1 LARGDLTDAEW
12 ELIEALLPSERGR
25 KSRPAQDNRRYLNGM
40 LHVLRVGCP
49 WRDMHERY
57 GKWNSVY
64 VRFRRWAEQ
73 GVWDGL
79 LETLVDLGLTDDW
92 QHMIDSTTVRGH
104 SQAAG
109 AKGGLIRRLLV
120 DHAAALR
127 RKSTPEQTVK
137 DALSALSRQ
146 AARSPTTVPFPPF
159 WRCLAASPDCSW
171 LTRDTMA
178 MSCVK
183 ACCSL
188 VSARSFR
195 QSQTAGSR
203 YLAISE
209 PTRTGTGSSEFSTRS
224 NSSAGSPPDT
234 TKPRDPLPP
243 SSISQP
249 HASGYE
255 TLSTEPNLISDFIVQ
270 YYSPEGSVY
279 LYMISLQTTAGIRGG
294 VMQFHISTD
303 FAEIFDLWK

>member
-1 LARGDLTDAEW
+1 MARGDLTDAEW
-12 ELIEALLPSERGR
+12 DLIEALLPSERGR

-137 DALSALSRQ
+137 DALSALS
-146 AARSPTTVPFPPF
+146 
-159 WRCLAASPDCSW
+159 
-171 LTRDTMA
+171 
-178 MSCVK
+178 
-183 ACCSL
+183 
-188 VSARSFR
+188 
-195 QSQTAGSR
+195 
-203 YLAISE
+203 
-209 PTRTGTGSSEFSTRS
+209 
-224 NSSAGSPPDT
+224 
-234 TKPRDPLPP
+234 
-243 SSISQP
+243 
-249 HASGYE
+249 
-255 TLSTEPNLISDFIVQ
+255 
-270 YYSPEGSVY
+270 
-279 LYMISLQTTAGIRGG
+279 
-294 VMQFHISTD
+294 
-303 FAEIFDLWK
+303 